1 MTTVAYDRRTKTI
14 GTDSKNTDAAG
25 QVFLVNKIERL
36 TDGRFFLGSGHLLTI
51 DQMKFWADQKFHP
64 KQRPDFSQLMGED
77 KDDFSS
83 SCIVISK
90 DGNTVWIID
99 DEVTPFEVEDDIV
112 TTGSGGSVARG
123 ALAAGATME
132 EAINIAIR
140 YDSNSGGPV
149 RVHKIGESV

>member
-1 MTTVAYDRRTKTI
+1 MTTVAYDKRNKTI
-14 GTDSKNTDAAG
+14 GADSKNTDGSG

-51 DQMKFWADQKFHP
+51 DQMKRWADVNFLEDR
-64 KQRPDFSQLMGED
+64 RPDFSELIGENA
-77 KDDFSS
+77 DDYSS
-83 SCIVISK
+83 SCIIISK
-90 DGNTVWIID
+90 DGCRVWIID
-99 DEVTPFEVEDDIV
+99 DEMTPFEVEDDIV

-132 EAINIAIR
+132 EAINIAIK

-149 RVHKIGESV
+149 RTHIIGETT